1 MKKILIALV
10 ALLACFG
17 SVRAQKIGYIN
28 TENILSEIPAY
39 VSAQQQLEAL
49 SDKYKA
55 AIETELGKIETLYQ
69 NYQSNKNSMSSIQRQ
84 NAENEIISKER
95 VVQEKQK
102 IYFGEDGIM
111 AKKAEE
117 LLAPIRD
124 RVNRVIEA
132 VAKKGGYDLVLDL
145 AALQG
150 VVYKRDAI
158 DLTEIVTELVLQN
171 ENN

>member
-1 MKKILIALV
+1 MKRILVALV
-10 ALLACFG
+10 ALMACLG
-17 SVRAQKIGYIN
+17 TVRAQKIAYVN
-28 TENILSEIPAY
+28 TETLLAEIPAY
-39 VSAQQQLEAL
+39 VAAQSQLDAL

-69 NYQSNKNSMSSIQRQ
+69 SYQSSKGSMTAAQRQ

-117 LLAPIRD
+117 LLAPIQKQVD
-124 RVNRVIEA
+124 KAIA
-132 VAKKGGYDLVLDL
+132 DVAKMGGYDLVIDL
-145 AALQG
+145 AAMQG
-150 VVYKRDAI
+150 VVYKNEALD
-158 DLTEIVTELVLQN
+158 VTQFVLVRYR
-171 ENN
+171 ENQK

>member
-17 SVRAQKIGYIN
+17 TARAQKIGYIN

-117 LLAPIRD
+117 LLSPIQKE
-124 RVNRVIEA
+124 VNKAIED
-132 VAKKGGYDLVLDL
+132 VAKLGGYDLILDL
-145 AALQG
+145 AAMQG
-150 VVYKRDAI
+150 VVYKKEAL
-158 DLTEIVTELVLQN
+158 DLTEFVLVRYR
-171 ENN
+171 ENQK

>member
-17 SVRAQKIGYIN
+17 TARAQKIGYIN

-117 LLAPIRD
+117 LLTPIQKE
-124 RVNRVIEA
+124 VNKAIED
-132 VAKKGGYDLVLDL
+132 VAKLGGYDLILDL
-145 AALQG
+145 AAMQG
-150 VVYKRDAI
+150 VVYKKEAL
-158 DLTEIVTELVLQN
+158 DLTEFVLVRYR
-171 ENN
+171 ENQK

>member
-1 MKKILIALV
+1 MKRILIALV
-10 ALLACFG
+10 ALLSCLG
-17 SVRAQKIGYIN
+17 TVRAQKIGYIN

-39 VSAQQQLEAL
+39 VAAQTQLDAL

-55 AIETELGKIETLYQ
+55 SIETELGKIETLYQ
-69 NYQSNKNSMSSIQRQ
+69 NYQSSKNSMSAAQRQ

-117 LLAPIRD
+117 LLSPIQKE
-124 RVNRVIEA
+124 VNRAIEE
-132 VAKKGGYDLVLDL
+132 VAKLGGYDLIIDL
-145 AALQG
+145 AAIQG
-150 VVYKRDAI
+150 VVYKNEAL
-158 DLTEIVTELVLQN
+158 DLTQFVLVRYK
-171 ENN
+171 ENQR